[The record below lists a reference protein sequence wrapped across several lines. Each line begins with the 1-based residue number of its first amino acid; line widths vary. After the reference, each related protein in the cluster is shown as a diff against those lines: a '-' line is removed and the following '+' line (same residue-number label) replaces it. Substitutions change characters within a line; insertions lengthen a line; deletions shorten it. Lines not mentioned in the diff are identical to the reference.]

1 MAVKSSPNT
10 LSEAWWRM
18 AEEVYSELDEVT
30 LQEFRVAFYAGALML
45 DSMSSPGRTRR
56 YSRQLG

>member
-1 MAVKSSPNT
+1 
-10 LSEAWWRM
+10 M